1 MGHRRSGEGSTSHV
15 TRWDEQF
22 SCPLQLVQP
31 DTRLPCVG
39 TLQPTGRALAV
50 RTAPLHTARLDQS
63 PPLPEYQFPPEQAE
77 LETHRSGAKKAKA
90 KEGWM
95 NREGGGL
102 VGNSGGGGPPPV
114 KPEEK
119 EPNRVEEMSKRGT
132 ESLVRETKP
141 PINRMS
147 KDPEK
152 LGSSSSLPPREQKLV
167 AAIGPPP
174 VAQVAPIPRVLQV
187 FHVFLKISNS
197 NLSLGPPSN
206 HGAHPT
212 PAVDPNRYPIAPTT
226 HQTAHYS

>member
-1 MGHRRSGEGSTSHV
+1 MLQGGTNNFLARYNLCNQIQDFPVSGPCNPRVVPSRSELHLCT
-15 TRWDEQF
+15 
-22 SCPLQLVQP
+22 QP
-31 DTRLPCVG
+31 G
-39 TLQPTGRALAV
+39 WIKALLSQN
-50 RTAPLHTARLDQS
+50 TN
-63 PPLPEYQFPPEQAE
+63 FPPEQAE

-102 VGNSGGGGPPPV
+102 VGNSGGGGPPPPV

-141 PINRMS
+141 PINRLS

-152 LGSSSSLPPREQKLV
+152 LGNSSSLPPREQKLV

-226 HQTAHYS
+226 HQTTHNS

>member
-1 MGHRRSGEGSTSHV
+1 
-15 TRWDEQF
+15 
-22 SCPLQLVQP
+22 
-31 DTRLPCVG
+31 
-39 TLQPTGRALAV
+39 
-50 RTAPLHTARLDQS
+50 
-63 PPLPEYQFPPEQAE
+63 
-77 LETHRSGAKKAKA
+77 
-90 KEGWM
+90 M

-102 VGNSGGGGPPPV
+102 VGNSGGGGPPPPG

-119 EPNRVEEMSKRGT
+119 KPNRVEEMSKRGT

-187 FHVFLKISNS
+187 FHVFLTHFPQRGLNLKSCVLPIS
-197 NLSLGPPSN
+197 LQEPLK
-206 HGAHPT
+206 HL
-212 PAVDPNRYPIAPTT
+212 
-226 HQTAHYS
+226 